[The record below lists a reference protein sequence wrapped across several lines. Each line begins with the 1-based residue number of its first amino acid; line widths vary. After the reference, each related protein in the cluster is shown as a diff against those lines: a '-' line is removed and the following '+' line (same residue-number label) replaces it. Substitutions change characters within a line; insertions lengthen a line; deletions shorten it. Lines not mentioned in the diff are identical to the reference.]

1 MKFTGCSCS
10 QGDSPCSQESIT
22 CLCKLLNRECDPDL
36 CHTCGAIETA
46 NPFKRDQDPSPNSCC
61 NTDIQRGVR
70 KRLLV
75 GESSHPG
82 DIGFGAYMAEPAKQ
96 GEFIAEYVGEIISE
110 AESVRRNEIYDKLK
124 VSFIFDLN
132 EEVTIDSFR
141 YGNVERFINH
151 SKKHANCKPVVK
163 LVNGEH
169 RIGFFATKD
178 LAAGEE
184 LFFDY
189 GKKFTA
195 MHGLKEMED
204 MSKKKRVASKTGRG
218 PSKGMR
224 NITKE
229 MRDMLKSVGNVSM
242 EEDDNIGNGDDI
254 PVVVY
259 SFPDDDVE
267 ADEHEEEDPDD
278 VRRPSRRP
286 RRNVAKP
293 KKYTR

>member
-10 QGDSPCSQESIT
+10 QGDYPCSQESLT
-22 CLCKLLNRECDPDL
+22 CPCKLLNRECDPDL
-36 CHTCGAIETA
+36 CNTCGATETA
-46 NPFKRDQDPSPNSCC
+46 DPFKHDQDPPPNSCC

-110 AESVRRNEIYDKLK
+110 AESVRRSEIYDKLK

-141 YGNVERFINH
+141 YGNIERFINH
-151 SKKHANCKPVVK
+151 SKKYANCKPLVK

-178 LAAGEE
+178 LDAGEE

-195 MHGLKEMED
+195 IHGLKEMED
-204 MSKKKRVASKTGRG
+204 VSKKKGVASKKARGRTKATRNVT
-218 PSKGMR
+218 KGMG
-224 NITKE
+224 
-229 MRDMLKSVGNVSM
+229 DMLKSIRNVSM
-242 EEDDNIGNGDDI
+242 VEDDNTVDNDDI
-254 PVVVY
+254 PAVVY
-259 SFPDDDVE
+259 SFPEDDE
-267 ADEHEEEDPDD
+267 ADVYEEEDPDD

-286 RRNVAKP
+286 RRNVTKP

>member
-10 QGDSPCSQESIT
+10 QGNSPCSQESLT
-22 CLCKLLNRECDPDL
+22 CPCKLLNRECDPDL
-36 CHTCGAIETA
+36 CHTCGATETA
-46 NPFKRDQDPSPNSCC
+46 NPFKRDQDPPPNSCC

-96 GEFIAEYVGEIISE
+96 GDFVAEYVGEIISE
-110 AESVRRNEIYDKLK
+110 AESVRRSEIYDKLK

-132 EEVTIDSFR
+132 KEVTIDSYR
-141 YGNVERFINH
+141 YGNIERFINH
-151 SKKHANCKPVVK
+151 SKKHANCKPLVK

-178 LAAGEE
+178 LVAGEE

-204 MSKKKRVASKTGRG
+204 VSKKKKVVAAKKPRG
-218 PSKGMR
+218 AP
-224 NITKE
+224 
-229 MRDMLKSVGNVSM
+229 KSMGNVKWRTVKSCGR
-242 EEDDNIGNGDDI
+242 IGCRG
-254 PVVVY
+254 
-259 SFPDDDVE
+259 
-267 ADEHEEEDPDD
+267 
-278 VRRPSRRP
+278 
-286 RRNVAKP
+286 
-293 KKYTR
+293 

>member
-1 MKFTGCSCS
+1 MKFTGCNCS
-10 QGDSPCSQESIT
+10 QGDAPCSQDSLT
-22 CLCKLLNRECDPDL
+22 CPCKLLNRECDPDL
-36 CHTCGAIETA
+36 CHTCGATETT
-46 NPFKRDQDPSPNSCC
+46 NPFNRDQDPPPNSCY

-82 DIGFGAYMAEPAKQ
+82 DIGFGAYMAEPAKH

-110 AESVRRNEIYDKLK
+110 AEAVRRSEIYDKLK

-132 EEVTIDSFR
+132 KEVTIDSYR
-141 YGNVERFINH
+141 YGNIERFINH
-151 SKKHANCKPVVK
+151 SKKHANCKPLVK

-178 LAAGEE
+178 LDAGEE

-204 MSKKKRVASKTGRG
+204 VSEKKKGVALKKVREASKVM
-218 PSKGMR
+218 K
-224 NITKE
+224 NVTKE
-229 MRDMLKSVGNVSM
+229 MGDMLKSIENSSIEKDSIVM
-242 EEDDNIGNGDDI
+242 GDDSMPTI
-254 PVVVY
+254 IY
-259 SFPDDDVE
+259 SFSDE
-267 ADEHEEEDPDD
+267 AEVDEDEEAPND
-278 VRRPSRRP
+278 VRRPGRRP
-286 RRNVAKP
+286 KRSVARP